1 MNAII
6 GIDPDTNES
15 GVSAFSDGIYTAD
28 SMIFPRLIGYL
39 TACKPHIKQVR
50 ISAGWL
56 NKSNY
61 NAKGQSPMVAARIG
75 QHTGAN
81 HQVGKI
87 IAEFCEYH
95 GIPYKLFK
103 PTVSKPTAAFIKQAT
118 GIWLPNKT
126 GKHSE
131 MRDALALCLG

>member
-1 MNAII
+1 MII
-6 GIDPDTNES
+6 GIDPDVNES
-15 GVSAFSDGIYTAD
+15 GLAFRIDDIFSTYTV
-28 SMIFPRLIGYL
+28 PLPELINDL
-39 TACKPHIKQVR
+39 IIAKPDIKQVR

-61 NAKGQSPMVAARIG
+61 NAKGHSAMVAARIG

-95 GIPYKLFK
+95 SIPYKLFK
-103 PTVSKPTAAFIKQAT
+103 PTVSKPTALFIKQAT
-118 GIWLPNKT
+118 GIWLPNKA

-131 MRDALALCLG
+131 MRDALMLCLG